1 MVWATL
7 PIQRGLLRESY
18 DGLVMALPESHHNF
32 MKMSCIAG
40 VLCQNREIRR
50 LTLRASLHI
59 IEAYTYMGSGHLLR
73 RRFGDGRAAISRT
86 ENLCGQV
93 FWVRGAPQ
101 HAEAFGMVGPPPG
114 TRALHEHPAWRDDQQ
129 PDRPD
134 CRHTPS
140 MGASMKLDAS
150 GIIVIAMLVAWVS
163 FMGWVS
169 WRSRKENKK
178 NS

>member
-1 MVWATL
+1 
-7 PIQRGLLRESY
+7 
-18 DGLVMALPESHHNF
+18 
-32 MKMSCIAG
+32 
-40 VLCQNREIRR
+40 
-50 LTLRASLHI
+50 
-59 IEAYTYMGSGHLLR
+59 
-73 RRFGDGRAAISRT
+73 
-86 ENLCGQV
+86 
-93 FWVRGAPQ
+93 
-101 HAEAFGMVGPPPG
+101 MVGPPPG

-140 MGASMKLDAS
+140 MEASMKLDAS